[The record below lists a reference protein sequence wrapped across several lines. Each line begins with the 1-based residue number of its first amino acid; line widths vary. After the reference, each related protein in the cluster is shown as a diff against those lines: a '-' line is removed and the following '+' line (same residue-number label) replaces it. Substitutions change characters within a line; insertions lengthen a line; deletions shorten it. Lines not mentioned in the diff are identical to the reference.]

1 MTSWI
6 SSKGE
11 TGDERLSTSLS
22 ATCISSFFSG
32 ERPLVRDVGSPVRS
46 LEEKVT
52 DSEVRGNCGKSN
64 GGSGGSGESRLA
76 EPGWVTIGLEG
87 ITTEIA
93 FGFSIGFEDKD
104 KANAKSLTEGRKD
117 IIQLREADWLEQ
129 LTGRKATMNSNE
141 DKRIWNNSY
150 LLSSL

>member
-32 ERPLVRDVGSPVRS
+32 EGPLIRDAGSTVCS
-46 LEEKVT
+46 LEEKVN
-52 DSEVRGNCGKSN
+52 DSEVRGNCGKSR

-76 EPGWVTIGLEG
+76 EPGWVTTGLEG
-87 ITTEIA
+87 IITEIA
-93 FGFSIGFEDKD
+93 FGLSIGFENKEEA
-104 KANAKSLTEGRKD
+104 KAKSLTEGRKS
-117 IIQLREADWLEQ
+117 IIQPREANGLKQ
-129 LTGRKATMNSNE
+129 LTGCEATMDSNE
-141 DKRIWNNSY
+141 NKRIGEDSY
-150 LLSSL
+150 L